1 MIQNAQQNHKISN
14 EKCSITKIILIP
26 VEKRVPWIGGGIGIF
41 LGVIIVILD
50 NVFTKKPTLSVIKST
65 WSQCHSKQ

>member
-1 MIQNAQQNHKISN
+1 MKKAQLQF
-14 EKCSITKIILIP
+14 IILIP